1 MKKLLCIILLMTAC
15 FVNVSCGGDDKEET
29 STPSTS
35 IVGTWR
41 HNFSSGYILMYFS
54 SNNTGYH
61 QEYDEDDG
69 KLRRKHNF
77 NYNYDESQK
86 HLVLKEEDGDIEEY
100 LVMYVNSKEM
110 ELVDPDG
117 YSSTYVRVD

>member
-1 MKKLLCIILLMTAC
+1 MAVC
-15 FVNVSCGGDDKEET
+15 FVYISCGSDDKEET

-41 HNFSSGYILMYFS
+41 HDFSSGYILMSFS

-61 QEYDEDDG
+61 QEYDVDDG

-77 NYNYDESQK
+77 SYSYDESQK
-86 HLVLKEEDGDIEEY
+86 HLVLIEEDGDVEEY
-100 LVMYVNSKEM
+100 FVMYVNSKEM

-117 YSSTYVRVD
+117 YSSTYKRVN